1 MGKSREGGNPQLLL
15 NQRPTS
21 NRSSISNKNPK
32 FESLSVKTEL
42 FLSEKQ
48 NCLKAA
54 TQSSLGLNDSSS
66 NTEKTLHGYK
76 NIYTDNGHM
85 DLCPTAPSRGCA
97 KGQWHLHH
105 QEQECCCE
113 SYSHE
118 VAGGWQC
125 LLTLTCMM
133 ALKVSRVALAP
144 PHWSPAH
151 LPQPISRGPECPEQL
166 TTSQNPAGKAYLET
180 GGCRAQG
187 IRILGDPLAEGK
199 VGTALFPM
207 CLKTWFVLC
216 FGDNPGMAARH
227 CDSDALER
235 DSGF

>member
-1 MGKSREGGNPQLLL
+1 MSCGRAACADPSPCPRTWPGREPALLSLCCLLPVGEGPSATLLCKGRTPRGGNGEGLSPGQWGKGEKVGTPQLLL

-21 NRSSISNKNPK
+21 NRSSVSNKNPK
-32 FESLSVKTEL
+32 FGSLSVKTEP

-76 NIYTDNGHM
+76 NIYTNNGHV

-113 SYSHE
+113 S
-118 VAGGWQC
+118 
-125 LLTLTCMM
+125 
-133 ALKVSRVALAP
+133 
-144 PHWSPAH
+144 
-151 LPQPISRGPECPEQL
+151 
-166 TTSQNPAGKAYLET
+166 
-180 GGCRAQG
+180 
-187 IRILGDPLAEGK
+187 
-199 VGTALFPM
+199 
-207 CLKTWFVLC
+207 
-216 FGDNPGMAARH
+216 
-227 CDSDALER
+227 
-235 DSGF
+235 